1 VATAMTPSRST
12 RVYSP
17 EMTSAKV
24 RRVASTSVCM
34 KDVDSGYD
42 DLAIF
47 APRMVYGNSR
57 ECFGLED
64 MKIHLP
70 VKPWITMSWVLR
82 FALCVLAAIPCLCL
96 NAGAQTVDEVIARNI
111 EARGGLDKLQ
121 SVRSIR
127 TTAKFTQGS
136 FRADFRQENKRTDKV
151 REEIIIQG
159 MAQVQAY
166 DGKTGWQISPFGGR
180 KDPEL
185 LSQDDLK
192 SLAVDADMDGPLIQ
206 YKEKGHKAQ
215 LVGHDSMEGTD
226 CFKIKLSM
234 KNGDV
239 RYYYL
244 DTDSYLELKV
254 EIQTTIRGALQE
266 SELYYGDYEQVNGIY
281 YPFTV
286 EQAQKGSSSRAQISV
301 EKIEQNIPLED
312 AIFSMPASKPEAKAP
327 PAGK

>member
-1 VATAMTPSRST
+1 MKVDLWLTPLREVT
-12 RVYSP
+12 RV
-17 EMTSAKV
+17 V
-24 RRVASTSVCM
+24 RIFLSVA
-34 KDVDSGYD
+34 
-42 DLAIF
+42 
-47 APRMVYGNSR
+47 
-57 ECFGLED
+57 
-64 MKIHLP
+64 
-70 VKPWITMSWVLR
+70 
-82 FALCVLAAIPCLCL
+82 AAILFFST
-96 NAGAQTVDEVIARNI
+96 AASAQTVDEIIAKNI
-111 EARGGLDKLQ
+111 QAHGGLDKLK

-127 TTAKFTQGS
+127 TSAKFSQGS
-136 FRADFRQENKRTDKV
+136 FRADFRQENKRADKV
-151 REEIIIQG
+151 REEYIIQG
-159 MAQVQAY
+159 LAQVQAY

-192 SLAVDADMDGPLIQ
+192 SLVVDADIDGPLVE
-206 YKEKGHKAQ
+206 YKEKGHKAE

-244 DTDSYLELKV
+244 DADSYLELKL

-266 SELYYGDYEQVNGIY
+266 SELYYGDYEQVNGIF
-281 YPFTV
+281 YPFAV
-286 EQAQKGSSSRAQISV
+286 EQAQKGSASRAQFSV

-312 AIFSMPASKPEAKAP
+312 VHFSMPVSKPETKAP

>member
-1 VATAMTPSRST
+1 
-12 RVYSP
+12 
-17 EMTSAKV
+17 
-24 RRVASTSVCM
+24 M
-34 KDVDSGYD
+34 KLHLGVK
-42 DLAIF
+42 
-47 APRMVYGNSR
+47 PRMALSR
-57 ECFGLED
+57 AFCFCMVVAGL
-64 MKIHLP
+64 
-70 VKPWITMSWVLR
+70 
-82 FALCVLAAIPCLCL
+82 LCCWPG
-96 NAGAQTVDEVIARNI
+96 AGAQTVDEVIAKNI
-111 EARGGLDKLQ
+111 QARGGMEKLKA
-121 SVRSIR
+121 VRSLR
-127 TTAKFTQGS
+127 TTAKLTQGS
-136 FRADFRQENKRTDKV
+136 FRADFRQENKRADKV
-151 REEIIIQG
+151 REELIVQG

-192 SLAVDADMDGPLIQ
+192 SLAVDADIDGPLVG
-206 YKEKGHKAQ
+206 YKEKGHKAE

-244 DTDSYLELKV
+244 DSDSYLELKV

-286 EQAQKGSSSRAQISV
+286 EQAQKGSSSRTQISL
-301 EKIEQNIPLED
+301 EKVEQNVALED
-312 AIFSMPASKPEAKAP
+312 AVFAMPGAKAETKAS